1 MNSWMSRIAA
11 GLILVVSLSACQS
24 MYYNSMEKVGIHKR
38 DIVQDRVKDAR
49 NSQED
54 AKDEFK
60 TTLQLF
66 SEVVS
71 IKSGDLEKTY
81 NKLNKAYEKADAS
94 ATEVRER
101 IASIESVSKAL
112 FKEWRAENKTYSNA
126 ELRRNSEAQ
135 LRDAEARYE
144 TMIDAMNE
152 AASKMEPVLT
162 AFRDQVLFLKH
173 NLNSAAI
180 ASIQGEVVKIQSDV
194 SRLIV
199 EMEKSIAEADVF
211 LKNWQGSGN

>member
-1 MNSWMSRIAA
+1 MKSWMYRIAA
-11 GLILVVSLSACQS
+11 GLLLTVSLTACQS
-24 MYYNSMEKVGIHKR
+24 MYYNSMEKVGVHKR
-38 DIVQDRVKDAR
+38 DIMKDRVKDAR
-49 NSQED
+49 NSQSD

-94 ATEVRER
+94 ATEVRDR

-112 FKEWRAENKTYSNA
+112 FKEWRAENKSYSNA
-126 ELRRNSEAQ
+126 EFRRNSETQ

-144 TMIDAMNE
+144 TMIDAMND
-152 AASKMEPVLT
+152 AAGKMDPVLV
-162 AFRDQVLFLKH
+162 AFHDQVLFMKH

-180 ASIQGEVVKIQSDV
+180 ASIQGEVVKIQNDV
-194 SRLIV
+194 SKLIA
-199 EMEKSIAEADVF
+199 EMEKSIAEADDF